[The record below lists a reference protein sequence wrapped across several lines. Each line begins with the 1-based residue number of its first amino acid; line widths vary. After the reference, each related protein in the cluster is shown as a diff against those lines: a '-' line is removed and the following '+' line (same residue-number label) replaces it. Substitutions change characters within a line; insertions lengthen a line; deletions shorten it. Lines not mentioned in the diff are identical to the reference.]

1 MMGASPRRDA
11 EDSAE
16 AVMEAILQDI
26 KHAIRMLAKNPGL
39 TIVGALT
46 LALGIGANTAIFS
59 MVNSFLFRP
68 LPVKDA
74 RQITVLGFQQK
85 HGSEQ
90 SNFSIADYRDI
101 QKQTSEVFS
110 GLIGYQFGM
119 DGLSVN
125 GKPDRL
131 MTNYVSGNFFSTLG
145 VQPAM
150 GRLILPS
157 EGEVPGEDSVM
168 VLGYNYWKTH
178 FGADAGIV
186 GKKVS
191 LDGHPVTI
199 IGVTPQGFYGVYPL
213 LDVQGYLPLGMATIE
228 GVPNDF
234 MTNRGLRNFAVLGRL
249 QNGASLA
256 KAQAS
261 LSVVAQRLAKDNP
274 KEDSDMS
281 LQVYPET
288 RARPNPDPDN
298 TMVVISGL
306 FLGLAA
312 MVLLLACVN
321 VANILLVRATVRE
334 REMAIRAALGA
345 ARSRLIRQLLTESV
359 LLAFVGAVAGIIL
372 GYWGSSAVGSMPLG
386 TDLPIHVDFG
396 FDWRVFGYALGA
408 AILTGLIVGMVPAI
422 RASRGNLASILHE
435 GGRGVVGSKHR
446 MRSTLVVVQVA
457 GSLTLLIIAGLFMRS
472 LGQAQR
478 TNLGFDPSHVVNFAM
493 DPSEIGYSDAQGKEF
508 YKSLLERVRALPG
521 VVSATTADSVPMGYY
536 NSGDAIEIEGYQP
549 APGQP
554 PATSGYNVIS
564 SDYFKTMSIPMVKG
578 RVFTEADGDTAAFV
592 AIVNEHF
599 AKTYWPNQ
607 DPLGRQFKMMSD
619 MKHSLEIVGVVKDSR
634 HTGVT
639 NPIGNHFYVPLMQHG
654 ASSLA
659 NLQVRTVGAPE
670 AMIPQI
676 EHVIGSLAP
685 DLPVFDVKTMT
696 ESLDTLNGLLMY
708 QLGAGLAAAIGAL
721 GLVLAIVGVYGVVS
735 YAASQKT
742 HEIGIRMALGAQR
755 ASILRM
761 IFGQGMLIVGIGLVL
776 GLGAA
781 FAAARVVGN
790 FLAVSATDPLTYAS
804 VTALLTLVALTACYI
819 PAHRAMRVDPMV
831 ALRYE

>member
-1 MMGASPRRDA
+1 MQT
-11 EDSAE
+11 
-16 AVMEAILQDI
+16 ILQDI
-26 KHAIRMLAKNPGL
+26 KHAVRMLAKNPGL

-74 RQITVLGFQQK
+74 QQITVLGFQQK
-85 HGSEQ
+85 QGSEQ

-101 QKQTSEVFS
+101 QNQTSEVFS

-125 GKPDRL
+125 GKPDRI

-145 VQPAM
+145 LRPAM

-157 EGEVPGEDSVM
+157 EGEVPGADPVM

-186 GKKVS
+186 GRKVS

-199 IGVTPQGFYGVYPL
+199 IGVAPEGFYGVYPL
-213 LDVQGYLPLGMATIE
+213 VDVQGYLPLGMATIE
-228 GVPNDF
+228 GIPNDF

-261 LSVVAQRLAKDNP
+261 LSVVAQRLAHDNP

-288 RARPNPDPDN
+288 RARPNPDPKN

-345 ARSRLIRQLLTESV
+345 ARSRLVRQLLTESV

-422 RASRGNLASILHE
+422 RARAE
-435 GGRGVVGSKHR
+435 TWQAF
-446 MRSTLVVVQVA
+446 STKA
-457 GSLTLLIIAGLFMRS
+457 
-472 LGQAQR
+472 
-478 TNLGFDPSHVVNFAM
+478 
-493 DPSEIGYSDAQGKEF
+493 
-508 YKSLLERVRALPG
+508 
-521 VVSATTADSVPMGYY
+521 
-536 NSGDAIEIEGYQP
+536 
-549 APGQP
+549 
-554 PATSGYNVIS
+554 
-564 SDYFKTMSIPMVKG
+564 
-578 RVFTEADGDTAAFV
+578 
-592 AIVNEHF
+592 
-599 AKTYWPNQ
+599 
-607 DPLGRQFKMMSD
+607 
-619 MKHSLEIVGVVKDSR
+619 
-634 HTGVT
+634 
-639 NPIGNHFYVPLMQHG
+639 
-654 ASSLA
+654 
-659 NLQVRTVGAPE
+659 
-670 AMIPQI
+670 
-676 EHVIGSLAP
+676 
-685 DLPVFDVKTMT
+685 
-696 ESLDTLNGLLMY
+696 
-708 QLGAGLAAAIGAL
+708 
-721 GLVLAIVGVYGVVS
+721 
-735 YAASQKT
+735 
-742 HEIGIRMALGAQR
+742 
-755 ASILRM
+755 
-761 IFGQGMLIVGIGLVL
+761 
-776 GLGAA
+776 GAA
-781 FAAARVVGN
+781 WWEASTVCAAPSLWCKWR
-790 FLAVSATDPLTYAS
+790 D
-804 VTALLTLVALTACYI
+804 
-819 PAHRAMRVDPMV
+819 R
-831 ALRYE
+831 